1 MTHMKPIAG
10 HGSARRIRYRLFKS
24 DRALALDF
32 LNITDRDWH
41 GNDWAKV
48 MDKTREVFGNDKPA
62 KEGDN
67 VRTYEHVIVSLD
79 PKDDW
84 VELDDF
90 RDFIIEWAEKWFDSR
105 GPEGEGIGRF
115 EVAIVYH
122 DDNAAREAAGK
133 QGILHAHLV
142 INNTD
147 LETGRRISGLL
158 TTEVARVARLRNE
171 PAILYAGRDGCP
183 RPAGVAGKA
192 AQPPHGG
199 ARATGAG
206 WTMTSVPQR
215 GYAAPRVSASLRF
228 NTETG

>member
-158 TTEVARVARLRNE
+158 TTEVVQAMD
-171 PAILYAGRDGCP
+171 AGIQTMSLERGWH
-183 RPAGVAGKA
+183 AF
-192 AQPPHGG
+192 
-199 ARATGAG
+199 ATN
-206 WTMTSVPQR
+206 QR
-215 GYAAPRVSASLRF
+215 SYTQAEMDALGLRVSLGKRLNRLMEAPEPQAPDGR
-228 NTETG
+228 